1 MALVPRIRCMPYSE
15 LQIHSLENYLNYPAS
30 APINVVS
37 CGILSYL
44 HGSDTEDSYV

>member
-1 MALVPRIRCMPYSE
+1 MALVPRIRCMSLSE
-15 LQIHSLENYLNYPAS
+15 LQIHSLENYLNYSAS
-30 APINVVS
+30 APMTEVG